1 MGINM
6 AGIESAK
13 VYKEEVTKNG
23 AMKIEVMLEE
33 AKKKKRPL
41 SAKTRPGSA
50 TSVRSMEDIE
60 KLQQG
65 AEERRKQRESSQ
77 LAQLAEK
84 KKRRDEAKSKRIANG
99 EKLEEEN
106 GS

>member
-1 MGINM
+1 M

-50 TSVRSMEDIE
+50 ISVRSMEDIE
-60 KLQQG
+60 KLQQVQG
-65 AEERRKQRESSQ
+65 NTYFN
-77 LAQLAEK
+77 
-84 KKRRDEAKSKRIANG
+84 IF
-99 EKLEEEN
+99 
-106 GS
+106 

>member
-1 MGINM
+1 M

-106 GS
+106 GM

>member
-1 MGINM
+1 M

-60 KLQQG
+60 KLQQVEG
-65 AEERRKQRESSQ
+65 NIYFINFFAYLYRVQRKDENRGNHHNLHSLQR
-77 LAQLAEK
+77 
-84 KKRRDEAKSKRIANG
+84 KRKEGMK
-99 EKLEEEN
+99 
-106 GS
+106 